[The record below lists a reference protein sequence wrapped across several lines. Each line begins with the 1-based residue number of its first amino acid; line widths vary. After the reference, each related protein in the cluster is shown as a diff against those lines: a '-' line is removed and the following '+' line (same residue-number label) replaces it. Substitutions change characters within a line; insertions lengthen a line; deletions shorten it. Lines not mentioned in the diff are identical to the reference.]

1 MPWEA
6 QREKP
11 EDSNT
16 GQDSV
21 MQYRP
26 DLREEATLGDLKE
39 GARNNDESQYIRDCD
54 STEEEEEHKN
64 NLI

>member
-1 MPWEA
+1 
-6 QREKP
+6 
-11 EDSNT
+11 
-16 GQDSV
+16 